1 MAFTNSKTFLYNA
14 HLLRTFFEDL
24 ERWRDECACY
34 GIRSEISQ
42 QDYDDL
48 FKGTDADVYVPLWAS
63 ACKGHGDILI
73 DRTTYDCIRFYKTY
87 GYEPVYMDGN
97 PADFIGEQ
105 LRFLEYLSVCGLKG
119 TGNAELVIEAFLQQ
133 FTLDTVKELCKA
145 LNDQTSVSVGAELEL
160 VMMALEALATGDPI
174 ALATDVGANEFDCW
188 QFEQKPSLPV
198 EEPHIVRASGINNCG
213 GNCKL
218 EVWTA
223 EGCVL
228 DISADTNMGGIQL
241 RTCPRG
247 RGYRHTFL
255 TSRRLRY
262 PMKRREA
269 RGQGKYTR
277 ITYEEAA
284 KEIAAKIRETGEK
297 YGPGSR
303 YLIYSTGVCTLVR
316 PDHLMK
322 RLLCMD
328 GGYLQHY
335 NSYSSAQ
342 ANYISP
348 YIYGTERTAP
358 HPADCLNSKL
368 IILWG
373 HNTAETIIGP
383 FRNYYFAKA
392 KEKGIRI
399 VVIDPRQSES
409 AVTFADEWIPIKP
422 GSDCALANAM
432 AFVIFQKNLQD
443 QDFMNKFCIG
453 FDEAHM
459 PEGVPVGESYKSY
472 LFGLQDG
479 IVRDPKWAEEI
490 CGVPAE
496 TIERLAVE
504 YATAKPA
511 SIQLGLGLQRTYIGE
526 NSVRAASALAA
537 MTGNVGIPG
546 GGAGG
551 SVTPNGH
558 FECPEV
564 YKPENGVK
572 YSTPVFL
579 WSKIIDKW
587 ETMTAEEDGIKG
599 ADRLPC
605 GIKLLFN
612 LASNV
617 LMNQH
622 SDLNDTQRILSDTSK
637 CEMIVNND
645 LFYTPSVRWSD
656 IILPGPSLFE
666 TENMPT
672 VWNSDDYVLYC
683 NQTTKPLFGAIEEY
697 EWIKMIAE
705 EMGMREAFVDG
716 CETKR
721 EWHRRLYIDELLP
734 REPELPDFDTF
745 MERGGHMYSGP
756 CEEPV
761 PFTRQ
766 IRDGVPFDTPSG
778 KIEIFSKR
786 LFDMHKSDVGGIPKW
801 FDGPEGPTDY
811 AGLNKYPLQLIGYH
825 TKRRCH
831 SIHDQNQWMEELD
844 PPALWINPKDA
855 AVRGI
860 EEGDMI
866 EVYNDRGTVRIPA
879 FVTERIIRG
888 AVALSQGGWYT
899 PDKDGTDVR
908 GSINVLTYT
917 YKPSPVAKGN
927 PQHTNLVEV
936 RRYEPA
942 EGAKPAK

>member
-14 HLLRTFFEDL
+14 HILKSFFEDL
-24 ERWRDECACY
+24 DRWREECACF
-34 GIRSEISQ
+34 GIRSTIEDQ
-42 QDYDDL
+42 QYDDL
-48 FKGTDADVYVPLWAS
+48 FKGTDADVYIPMWAS

-73 DRTTYDCIRFYKTY
+73 DRTTYDCIRFYKAY
-87 GYEPVYMDGN
+87 GYEAIHMDGN
-97 PADFIGEQ
+97 PADFLGEQ
-105 LRFLEYLSVCGLKG
+105 LRFLEYISVCGLKG
-119 TGNAELVIEAFLQQ
+119 TGNAGLVIEAFIEQ
-133 FTLDTVKELCKA
+133 FTLDTVKEFCKSLRA
-145 LNDQTSVSVGAELEL
+145 QNAVPISEELGFVCE
-160 VMMALEALATGDPI
+160 ALEALVRLQPK
-174 ALATDVGANEFDCW
+174 ALVTEIGCDEFYCW
-188 QFEQKPSLPV
+188 QWSQKPPLPV
-198 EEPHIVRASGINNCG
+198 EEPHIVRSAGVNNCG

-218 EVWTA
+218 EVWCA

-228 DISADTNMGGIQL
+228 DISADTTINGVQL

-255 TSRRLRY
+255 TSHRLRY

-269 RGQGKYTR
+269 RGSGKYKR
-277 ITYEEAA
+277 ISYEEAA
-284 KEIAAKIRETGEK
+284 KEIADKIKECGEK

-303 YLIYSTGVCTLVR
+303 YMIYSTGVCAVAR

-322 RLLCMD
+322 RLLCLD

-342 ANYISP
+342 ANYITP
-348 YIYGTERTAP
+348 YIYGTERTNN
-358 HPADCLNSKL
+358 HPADVMNSKL

-373 HNTAETIIGP
+373 HNTAESIIGP

-392 KEKGIRI
+392 KEAGVRI
-399 VVIDPRQSES
+399 VVIDPRNSES
-409 AVTFADEWIPIKP
+409 ALTFADEWIPIKP
-422 GSDCALANAM
+422 GSDCAMANAM

-443 QDFMNKFCIG
+443 QEFMNKFCVG

-496 TIERLAVE
+496 KIEELAVE
-504 YATAKPA
+504 YATSKPA
-511 SIQLGLGLQRTYIGE
+511 SIQPGLGVQRTFIGE
-526 NSVRAASALAA
+526 NAIRAISALCA

-551 SVTPNGH
+551 TVTPNGH
-558 FECPEV
+558 YEAQEMF
-564 YKPENGVK
+564 KPENGCT

-599 ADRLPC
+599 ADKLPC
-605 GIKLLFN
+605 GIKLMFS

-617 LMNQH
+617 MMNQH

-637 CEMIVNND
+637 CELIVNSD
-645 LFYTPSVRWSD
+645 LFYTSSVRWSD
-656 IILPGPSLFE
+656 IVLPGASLFE
-666 TENMPT
+666 TEFIPS
-672 VWNSDDYVLYC
+672 VWNSDDYVLYA
-683 NQTTKPLFGAIEEY
+683 NQCTQPLFGSVFEY
-697 EWIKMIAE
+697 EWMKLVAKD
-705 EMGMREAFVDG
+705 MGLYEAFTDG
-716 CETKR
+716 CETRQDWSRKIYN
-721 EWHRRLYIDELLP
+721 EDLLP

-756 CEEPV
+756 CDEPV
-761 PFTRQ
+761 AFRKQ
-766 IRDGVPFDTPSG
+766 IRDGVPFATPSG
-778 KIEIFSKR
+778 KIEIFSKQ
-786 LFDMHKSDVGGIPKW
+786 LFDMHKPDIGGIPKW

-844 PPALWINPKDA
+844 PPALWIHPKDA

-860 EEGDMI
+860 EDGDMI

-879 FVTERIIRG
+879 FVTDRIVRG

-899 PDKDGTDVR
+899 PDKDGVDVR
-908 GSINVLTYT
+908 GSINVLTYA

-936 RRYEPA
+936 RKYEAA
-942 EGAKPAK
+942 EGQKPAT